1 MNTANG
7 RKAYQ
12 GRTTIWLIVS
22 MLMLRSLIAPGYMLD
37 IRGEGIGGLHI
48 TLCEGL
54 NGALQSELD
63 HHAHAGH
70 ETGLPG
76 QGESTAKHD
85 TGLTSCGLWATSSTY
100 NQTESLPHTSLHRFG
115 PDEFNHS
122 LPVLASSQ
130 TIYRQH
136 QPRAPPVSSIV

>member
-1 MNTANG
+1 MRVNG

-12 GRTTIWLIVS
+12 GRTTIWLIAA
-22 MLMLRSLIAPGYMLD
+22 MLVLRSLIAPGYMLD

-54 NGALQSELD
+54 NGALQSDGD
-63 HHAHAGH
+63 HNAHAGH
-70 ETGLPG
+70 GTGQPDP
-76 QGESTAKHD
+76 GESTSEHD
-85 TGLTSCGLWATSSTY
+85 TGLTSCGLWATSSTF
-100 NQTESLPHTSLHRFG
+100 NQTASLLHENLFRFD
-115 PDEFNHS
+115 PDEFSHT
-122 LPVLASSQ
+122 LYLLVSSQ